1 MRRWVEPS
9 LMLIT
14 DRSRL
19 HGRELEEAVSQAVD
33 GGVTC
38 VQLREK
44 DLAAGELYEL
54 ALTLRA
60 VIQGRA
66 LLIINDRVDIACET
80 GADGVHLPER
90 GLPVAVAR
98 RMAGDGCIIG
108 RSVHSIDAA
117 LDAQRTGADYLLA
130 GSVYETSS
138 HPGRL
143 PAGIDFVRALADAAH
158 IPVLAVGG
166 VTPERVPAA
175 IDAGAAGIAVI
186 GAIMDAVDPKAAA
199 SALKDVLN
207 RAYVS

>member
-19 HGRELEEAVSQAVD
+19 HGRELEEAVSHAVD

-66 LLIINDRVDIACET
+66 LLIVNDRLDVALTT

-108 RSVHSIDAA
+108 RSVHSLDAA
-117 LDAQRTGADYLLA
+117 LAAERAGADYLLA
-130 GSVYETSS
+130 GAVYETSS
-138 HPGRL
+138 HPGQAA
-143 PAGIDFVRALADAAH
+143 AGIDLVRAIAEAVR
-158 IPVLAVGG
+158 IPVLAAGG
-166 VTPERVPAA
+166 ITPERVPTA
-175 IDAGAAGIAVI
+175 IDAGATGIAVI
-186 GAIMDAVDPKAAA
+186 GAILDANDPKAAA
-199 SALKDVLN
+199 AALHVELD
-207 RAYVS
+207 RAYAV